1 MCPVCCHVFQ
11 GVCPTVACIMLL
23 LTVCVFSIAE
33 SPPTE
38 QKTHPTAVNF
48 DPKVQDRKSNLTR
61 DPTPYPKEL
70 HIKALQWR
78 AAREEAAS
86 SMAPDRTGINSEVT
100 LRSSGRTKAL
110 HRPYSLIRA
119 MSDPI
124 DQDLTSPP
132 QSRPG
137 SRKRDHS
144 RERREASR
152 SPCLSHSSHP
162 APFIRGGSDR
172 SRREERPIS
181 GSFQPS
187 PSPPPLAQPYTPEH
201 HQRHEVVEVPGVRT
215 NGPQVH
221 ENKSMSVSPFRTS
234 PSDDYH
240 AALLANTNSNNG
252 NCRPAVPVPVPVAV
266 AVKSNTFP
274 LAQSS
279 WHASTSPTSV
289 VPLQSSAQGQSE
301 ASTLS
306 RSDAPNPRFS
316 SSAESGF
323 DADMEQDPTSHWYIT
338 DTLLKQ
344 KGSQGYHRRLY
355 GSDSSRPYVAAGS
368 QIGRRGSAGD
378 DYDHLYRIGGQARQ
392 PHQKNSLS
400 SSPLTNGGSHM
411 YPHHQKATRSFDNTE
426 GDIVSSVT
434 TTITHRS
441 SKGSQSSSHL
451 SSHSVNPPQSPRR
464 LEEGRG
470 NHTGPLV
477 GDGRAPP
484 GQRVAISPRTS
495 SPVPVSPSNIRP
507 HHQYQNVS
515 YFTDNSKSSCPEQT
529 TQAMPKNTL
538 KVSTIMYH
546 LCTCIHAYTCT

>member
-1 MCPVCCHVFQ
+1 
-11 GVCPTVACIMLL
+11 MLL
-23 LTVCVFSIAE
+23 LTVCVFPTAE

-38 QKTHPTAVNF
+38 QKPHPTAVNF

-86 SMAPDRTGINSEVT
+86 GVTPDRTGISSEVT
-100 LRSSGRTKAL
+100 LRSSGRNKAL

-124 DQDLTSPP
+124 DQDLTSPT

-152 SPCLSHSSHP
+152 SPCLSQGSHP
-162 APFIRGGSDR
+162 APFIRRGSD
-172 SRREERPIS
+172 RREERPLS
-181 GSFQPS
+181 GSFHPS

-201 HQRHEVVEVPGVRT
+201 RQAHEVELPGVKT
-215 NGPQVH
+215 NGPQVQVH
-221 ENKSMSVSPFRTS
+221 ENKSMSVSPFRVS

-240 AALLANTNSNNG
+240 AALLANTNSSNG
-252 NCRPAVPVPVPVAV
+252 NCRPAVPVAV

-274 LAQSS
+274 LAQAS
-279 WHASTSPTSV
+279 WYASTSPTSI

-344 KGSQGYHRRLY
+344 KGSQGYHRRQY
-355 GSDSSRPYVAAGS
+355 GSDSSSRPYVPAGT
-368 QIGRRGSAGD
+368 QIGRRGSAGG
-378 DYDHLYRIGGQARQ
+378 DYDHLYQIGGQARR
-392 PHQKNSLS
+392 PYQKYSRS
-400 SSPLTNGGSHM
+400 SSPLTNGGSLT
-411 YPHHQKATRSFDNTE
+411 YPHHHKASRSFDNAE
-426 GDIVSSVT
+426 SNESDIISSVSIT
-434 TTITHRS
+434 THRS
-441 SKGSQSSSHL
+441 AKGSQSPAHL
-451 SSHSVNPPQSPRR
+451 PSHSLNPPQGPRR
-464 LEEGRG
+464 PQEGRE

-477 GDGRAPP
+477 GDSRALP
-484 GQRVAISPRTS
+484 GQRVTMSPRTS
-495 SPVPVSPSNIRP
+495 SPVPVPPSNTRP
-507 HHQYQNVS
+507 RHQYQNVS
-515 YFTDNSKSSCPEQT
+515 YSTDNSKSSCPEQT
-529 TQAMPKNTL
+529 TQAIAKNTV
-538 KVSTIMYH
+538 KVSSTFSV
-546 LCTCIHAYTCT
+546 